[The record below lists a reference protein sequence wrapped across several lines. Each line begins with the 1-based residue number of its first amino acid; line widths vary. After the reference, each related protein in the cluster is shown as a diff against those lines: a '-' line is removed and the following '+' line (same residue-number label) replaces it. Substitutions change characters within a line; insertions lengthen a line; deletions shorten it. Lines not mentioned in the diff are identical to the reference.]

1 MKNGQPLGAIC
12 VDTAQPNEREEAFQ
26 ILFQHLPAKD
36 AEPRIAN
43 ALEMIRRG
51 ELDPQGLFVVREKQ
65 SIVGTIVCQLIPGAS
80 GLVWPPQVRKH
91 KDKGFCEDQ
100 LINKVKTWLQN
111 RGTKLA
117 QALLA
122 PDEVNFA
129 QPLTR
134 NAFQPITT
142 LWYMRRKLDQWTG
155 LPESKAELT
164 YQTYSTCDP
173 VIFHQTLLRTYE
185 DTKDCPEVNGVR
197 TLDDVITG
205 HKAQGRHSPD
215 HWWLAWAEGR
225 PVAVL
230 LIAEVVEW
238 QGWDLAYIGVVPEAR
253 RRGFGKEL
261 TIKALW
267 EACQAQQTQLTL
279 SVDSRNQPA
288 VSLYRKLGFEPYDQ
302 RQVYLAIWEKLTG

>member
-1 MKNGQPLGAIC
+1 MKNGQSLGALC

-26 ILFQHLPAKD
+26 ILFQHLSAKD

-43 ALEMIRRG
+43 ALEMIRRD
-51 ELDPQGLFVVREKQ
+51 ELDPQGLFVVREKR
-65 SIVGTIVCQLIPGAS
+65 SILGTIVCQLIPGGS
-80 GLVWPPQVRKH
+80 GLVWPPQVREH
-91 KDKGFCEDQ
+91 NDKLFYEDQ
-100 LINKVKTWLQN
+100 LINKGKTWLQN

-122 PDEVNFA
+122 PDEVIFA

-134 NAFQPITT
+134 NAFRHITN
-142 LWYMRRKLDQWTG
+142 LWYMRCKLDQFPG

-164 YQTYSTCDP
+164 YQTYRNCDRA
-173 VIFHQTLLRTYE
+173 VFQQTLLRTYE
-185 DTKDCPEVNGVR
+185 DSKDCPEVNGVR
-197 TLDDVITG
+197 TIDEIITG
-205 HKAQGRHSPD
+205 HKAQGRHNPD
-215 HWWLAWAEGR
+215 YWWLASAEGH

-230 LIAEVVEW
+230 LIAEVAEW
-238 QGWDLAYIGVVPEAR
+238 QCWDLAYVGVAPEAR

-279 SVDSRNQPA
+279 SVDARNHPA
-288 VSLYRKLGFEPYDQ
+288 LNLYRRLGFEPYDQ
-302 RQVYLAIWEKLTG
+302 RHVYLAIWKKPTG